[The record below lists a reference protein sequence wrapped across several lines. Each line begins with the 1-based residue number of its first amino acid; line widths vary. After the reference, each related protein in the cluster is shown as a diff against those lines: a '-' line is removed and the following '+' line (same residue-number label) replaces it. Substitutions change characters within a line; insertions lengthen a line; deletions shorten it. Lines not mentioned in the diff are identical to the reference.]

1 MTRSLRWARALVV
14 GLVAGAA
21 CSQAD
26 AQTLQACRARVSTM
40 RAAFA
45 APEPGHDAARAL
57 PAWAQTLY
65 EQLRQTHEPR
75 ARAALLD
82 EGVGKTIDGCY
93 GLADAFR
100 EAAAAPAGSRRA
112 AMTKLVPPA
121 IESCECRGVDV
132 ESLTLFLRLSPST

>member
-1 MTRSLRWARALVV
+1 MVL
-14 GLVAGAA
+14 GLTLGAA

-26 AQTLQACRARVSTM
+26 AETLGACRARVSNM

-45 APEPGHDAARAL
+45 APEPGHDAARTL

-65 EQLRQTHEPR
+65 QQLAQTHEPK

-82 EGVGKTIDGCY
+82 EGVSKAIDGCY

-112 AMTKLVPPA
+112 AMTKLVPAA

-132 ESLTLFLRLSPST
+132 ESLSLFLRLSPGA